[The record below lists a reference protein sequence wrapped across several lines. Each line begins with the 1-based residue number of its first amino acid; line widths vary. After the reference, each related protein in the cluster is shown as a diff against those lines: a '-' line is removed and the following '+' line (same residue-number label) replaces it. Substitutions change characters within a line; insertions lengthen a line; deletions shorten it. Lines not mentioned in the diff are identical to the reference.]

1 MVNSP
6 SIKNK
11 ETMGDTFHYSEKD
24 ALYHVSFTFDG
35 GLAKGLGKPFFDCM
49 ADAVKF
55 CAEKDGRTLLAY
67 VILNDKV
74 DLVFNFED
82 MVATFKIASEFTGY
96 VQTHLKPLV
105 KALPEPPQASRF
117 HNNLQALDVYEVPKL
132 IDWMHRE
139 PVIQGLCAQKEDYAY
154 SSAKNYA
161 GEKGRLEVAVLAS

>member
-11 ETMGDTFHYSEKD
+11 ETMGETFHYSEKD

-35 GLAKGLGKPFFDCM
+35 GLAKELGKPFFDCM

-74 DLVFNFED
+74 DLVFSFEAMESAFRISPD
-82 MVATFKIASEFTGY
+82 FTGY
-96 VQTHLKPLV
+96 LQTHLKPLV
-105 KALPEPPQASRF
+105 QSLPKAPKASRF
-117 HNNLQALDVYEVPKL
+117 HSDIKPLDIYEVPKL
-132 IDWMHRE
+132 IEWMHRE
-139 PVIQGLCAQKEDYAY
+139 PVILELCPNKASYVY
-154 SSAKNYA
+154 SSAKNYV
-161 GEKGRLEVAVLAS
+161 GEQGKIEVAVLTS